1 MEIRYTDEQLEAIT
15 TPVYNTMISA
25 GAGSGKTK
33 VLTQRVF
40 NHLANNIDVD
50 RLLVLT
56 FTNAAAAEMKQRV
69 IKLLVEDN
77 SLDPN
82 LKKAQLNKI
91 DSAYIMTFDA
101 YSLFL
106 VKKYHQLLNVDKDI
120 DIADSNIING
130 ITDKFL
136 DEIFEQQYVSNDIFK
151 DIISKYCVK
160 DDDVVKGFVKSLN
173 KKLDLI
179 YDRDNFIKTF
189 NDLFFSTSHLN
200 DELDS
205 YTSLLLQKLKQVD
218 ELLNKISELDDLNR
232 FFNNWQGINNLSS
245 YEEVRS
251 YVANIA
257 PVRKK
262 NKEEYDDDALAL
274 KDKIKDIIKEINEL
288 TKYDKSTLFNDVLI
302 NKDYVNCLLDL
313 AEELNRKINIYKKEN
328 NFYDFIDI
336 AKLAIE
342 VVDKNDEIRE
352 SIKNNFYEILIDE
365 YQDTSDIQEL
375 LISKISNNNVYVVGD
390 IKQSIYRFRYA
401 NPDIFKKKYEDYSN
415 NVGGKKIDLTNNFRS
430 RFEVLRDI
438 NLFFNRTMSA
448 SVGGADYTRGHQL
461 IAGNLS
467 YIKDDKYT
475 CEILSY
481 EKQKGIDSAYIEAQ
495 LIADDIKSMVNTFK
509 LKDHLCD
516 YRDITILM
524 DRSSKFDVFKE
535 VLTANNIPT
544 FIETEER
551 MSESDLLT
559 VIRSIFK
566 LLVNYDKHAYISLER
581 SFLCETSDEDI
592 FNNITNN
599 QIFSSPTYIKINDIK
614 SNIETKTISNILDEI
629 MESFDVYS
637 KLVKIKD
644 VHASNVKID
653 YLYQLAN
660 NLNNLGYTYKD
671 FNDYLVDVFDREDD
685 IKFRIGSEVENAVRI
700 TNYHKSKGLEY
711 NVVYYPCLSYS
722 FNQQDKKG
730 DFLFDKN
737 HGIIMPAFINNRGL
751 RDTFIKE
758 LYKYNYDLEDIGEK
772 IRLFYVALTR
782 AKEKMIIVN
791 SFDEKIEPIDDPLDD
806 VTKASIK
813 NYSSMLTYIM
823 NDLSDFIINKDIPEI
838 KENIIKKDL
847 FTTLT
852 KSKKLVLKP
861 NIEVIPQEVATSH
874 FSKSAGLITKDILD
888 KMELG
893 TKIHYYLEMLD
904 FKNPDYTNV
913 NNKYINKIKAFI
925 DSPLLENIKEAKIFK
940 EYEFMD
946 DGKHG
951 FIDLLLEY
959 EDKIL
964 IIDYKTK
971 TIDDVHYDEQLN
983 GYRTYIES
991 LSSKPVYCFLYSII
1005 DETYREVKKGD
1016 KHESN

>member
-69 IKLLVEDN
+69 VKLLVEDN
-77 SLDPN
+77 SLDQSIKN
-82 LKKAQLNKI
+82 NQLNKI

-130 ITDKFL
+130 ITDKYL
-136 DEIFEQQYVSNDIFK
+136 DEIFEEQYLSNDVFK

-160 DDDVVKGFVKSLN
+160 DDDVVKGFVKDLN

-179 YDRDNFIKTF
+179 YDRDSFITKYNNT
-189 NDLFFSTSHLN
+189 FFSDNHLN
-200 DELDS
+200 NELDS

-218 ELLNKISELDDLNR
+218 VLLNEISELDDINR
-232 FFNNWQGINNLSS
+232 YFTCWEGINNLNS
-245 YEEVRS
+245 YEEIRS
-251 YVANIA
+251 YVANINA
-257 PVRKK
+257 VRKK
-262 NKEEYDDDALAL
+262 NKEEYDENALIL

-313 AEELNRKINIYKKEN
+313 AEELNRRINIYKKEN
-328 NFYDFIDI
+328 NLYDFIDI

-342 VVDKNDEIRE
+342 VVDKNDDIRE
-352 SIKNNFYEILIDE
+352 SIKDNFYEILIDE

-415 NVGGKKIDLTNNFRS
+415 NIGGKKIDLTNNFRS

-438 NLFFNRTMSA
+438 NLFFNKTMSS
-448 SVGGADYTRGHQL
+448 SVGGADYTNGHQL
-461 IAGNLS
+461 VAGNLS
-467 YIKDDKYT
+467 YLKDDKYA

-495 LIADDIKSMVNTFK
+495 LIADDIKQKVHTFQ

-516 YRDITILM
+516 YRDITILV

-544 FIETEER
+544 FIETEEK

-592 FNNITNN
+592 FNNIKNN
-599 QIFSSPTYIKINDIK
+599 IVFDSPTYIKINNIK
-614 SNIETKTISNILDEI
+614 SNIDTKTISNILDEI
-629 MESFDVYS
+629 VDSFDVYG

-791 SFDEKIEPIDDPLDD
+791 CFDEKINPIDYPLDD
-806 VTKASIK
+806 MTKSTIK
-813 NYSSMLTYIM
+813 NYSTMLTYIK
-823 NDLSDFIINKDIPEI
+823 NDLNHFIINKDIPEI
-838 KENIIKKDL
+838 LENTTTKDI
-847 FTTLT
+847 FTSLT
-852 KSKKLVLKP
+852 KSNKLVLKP
-861 NIEVIPQEVATSH
+861 NIEVIPQEVTTSH
-874 FSKSAGLITKDILD
+874 FSKSAGLIDQTTLD

-904 FKNPDYTNV
+904 FKNPDYSYV
-913 NNKYINKIKAFI
+913 DNKYINKIKQFMN
-925 DSPLLENIKEAKIFK
+925 SPLLENIKEAKIFK

-946 DGKHG
+946 NGKHG

-959 EDKIL
+959 KDKIV

-1005 DETYREVKKGD
+1005 DETYRKVEK
-1016 KHESN
+1016 

>member
-1 MEIRYTDEQLEAIT
+1 MEIKYTDEQLEAIT

-77 SLDPN
+77 SLDPD

-136 DEIFEQQYVSNDIFK
+136 DEIFEEQYVSNDVFK

-160 DDDVVKGFVKSLN
+160 DDDVVKGFVKDLN

-179 YDRDNFIKTF
+179 YDRDSFITKYNNT
-189 NDLFFSTSHLN
+189 FFSDTHLN
-200 DELDS
+200 NELDS
-205 YTSLLLQKLKQVD
+205 YTLLLLQKLKRVD
-218 ELLNKISELDDLNR
+218 VLLNEINELDDINR
-232 FFNNWQGINNLSS
+232 YFTCWEGINNLNS

-251 YVANIA
+251 YVANISA
-257 PVRKK
+257 VRKK
-262 NKEEYDDDALAL
+262 NKEEYDEDALIL
-274 KDKIKDIIKEINEL
+274 KDKIKDIIKDINEL

-302 NKDYVNCLLDL
+302 NKDYVNCLLES
-313 AEELNRKINIYKKEN
+313 AEELNRRINIYKKEN
-328 NFYDFIDI
+328 NLYDFIDI

-342 VVDKNDEIRE
+342 VVDKNDDIRE

-401 NPDIFKKKYEDYSN
+401 NPDIFKKKYEDYSKGI
-415 NVGGKKIDLTNNFRS
+415 GGKKIDLTNNYRS

-438 NLFFNRTMSA
+438 NLFFNKTMSS
-448 SVGGADYTRGHQL
+448 SVGGADYTNGHQL
-461 IAGNLS
+461 VAGNLS
-467 YIKDDKYT
+467 YLKDEKYK

-495 LIADDIKSMVNTFK
+495 LIADDIKQKVHTFQ

-516 YRDITILM
+516 YRDITILV

-544 FIETEER
+544 FIETEEK

-592 FNNITNN
+592 FNNIKNN
-599 QIFSSPTYIKINDIK
+599 EVFDSPTYIKINNIK
-614 SNIETKTISNILDEI
+614 TNIDTKTISNILDEI
-629 MESFDVYS
+629 MDSFDVYG

-653 YLYQLAN
+653 YLYKLAN

-737 HGIIMPAFINNRGL
+737 HGIIMPAFVNNRGL

-772 IRLFYVALTR
+772 IRLFYVAITR

-791 SFDEKIEPIDDPLDD
+791 CFDEKIDPVDYPLDD
-806 VTKASIK
+806 MMKASIK
-813 NYSSMLTYIM
+813 NYSSMLTYIK
-823 NDLSDFIINKDIPEI
+823 NDLSHFIINKDIPEI
-838 KENIIKKDL
+838 LENTSTKDI
-847 FTTLT
+847 FTSLT
-852 KSKKLVLKP
+852 KSNKLVLKP
-861 NIEVIPQEVATSH
+861 NIEVIPQEVTTSH
-874 FSKSAGLITKDILD
+874 FSKSAGLIDQTTLD

-904 FKNPDYTNV
+904 FKNPDYSYV
-913 NNKYINKIKAFI
+913 DNKYINKIKQFMN
-925 DSPLLENIKEAKIFK
+925 SPLLENIQQAKIFK

-959 EDKIL
+959 EDKIV

-1005 DETYREVKKGD
+1005 DETYREVEK
-1016 KHESN
+1016 

>member
-77 SLDPN
+77 SLEPD

-130 ITDKFL
+130 ITDKYL
-136 DEIFEQQYVSNDIFK
+136 DEIFEEQYVSNDVFK

-179 YDRDNFIKTF
+179 YDRDNFIKTY

-200 DELDS
+200 NELDS

-218 ELLNKISELDDLNR
+218 VLLNEISELDDINR
-232 FFNNWQGINNLSS
+232 YFTCWEGINNLSS
-245 YEEVRS
+245 YEEIRS
-251 YVANIA
+251 YVANISA
-257 PVRKK
+257 VRKK
-262 NKEEYDDDALAL
+262 NKEEYDEDALML

-288 TKYDKSTLFNDVLI
+288 TKYDKTTLFNDVLI

-313 AEELNRKINIYKKEN
+313 AEELNRRINIYKKEN
-328 NFYDFIDI
+328 NLYDFIDI
-336 AKLAIE
+336 AKFAIE
-342 VVDKNDEIRE
+342 IVDKNEEIRE

-401 NPDIFKKKYEDYSN
+401 NPDIFKKKYEDYSKGI
-415 NVGGKKIDLTNNFRS
+415 GGKKIDLTNNFRS

-438 NLFFNRTMSA
+438 NLFFNKTMSS
-448 SVGGADYTRGHQL
+448 SVGGADYKNGHQL
-461 IAGNLS
+461 VAGNLS
-467 YIKDDKYT
+467 YLKDDKYK

-495 LIADDIKSMVNTFK
+495 LIADDIKERVKHFE

-516 YRDITILM
+516 YRDITSLV

-544 FIETEER
+544 FIETEEK

-592 FNNITNN
+592 FNNIKNN
-599 QIFSSPTYIKINDIK
+599 IVFNSPTYIKINNIK
-614 SNIETKTISNILDEI
+614 TNIDTKTISNILDEI
-629 MESFDVYS
+629 MVSFDVYS

-782 AKEKMIIVN
+782 AKEKMIIIN
-791 SFDEKIEPIDDPLDD
+791 SFDEKIDPVDYPLDD
-806 VTKASIK
+806 MTKSTIK
-813 NYSSMLTYIM
+813 NYSTMLTYIK
-823 NDLSDFIINKDIPEI
+823 NDLSNFIINKDIPEI
-838 KENIIKKDL
+838 LENTVQRDL
-847 FTTLT
+847 FTTMK
-852 KSKKLVLKP
+852 KSNPLVLKP
-861 NIEVIPQEVATSH
+861 NIEVLPTEVTTSH
-874 FSKSAGLITKDILD
+874 FSKQAGLIDQATLD

-904 FKNPDYTNV
+904 LKNPDYENV
-913 NNKYINKIKAFI
+913 DNKYIHKIKQFMN
-925 DSPLLENIKEAKIFK
+925 SPLLENIKEAKIFK

-946 DGKHG
+946 NGKHG

-959 EDKIL
+959 EDKIV
-964 IIDYKTK
+964 IVDYKTK
-971 TIDDVHYDEQLN
+971 NIDDVHYDEQLN

-1005 DETYREVKKGD
+1005 DETYREVIK
-1016 KHESN
+1016 

>member
-77 SLDPN
+77 SLDQSVKN
-82 LKKAQLNKI
+82 HQLNKI

-130 ITDKFL
+130 ITDKYL
-136 DEIFEQQYVSNDIFK
+136 DEIFEEQYLSNDVFK

-160 DDDVVKGFVKSLN
+160 DDDAVKEFVKDLN

-179 YDRDNFIKTF
+179 YDRDSFITQY
-189 NDLFFSTSHLN
+189 NNTFFSNTHLN
-200 DELDS
+200 NELDS
-205 YTSLLLQKLKQVD
+205 YTSILLQKLKRVD
-218 ELLNKISELDDLNR
+218 VLLNEISELDDINR
-232 FFNNWQGINNLSS
+232 YFTCWEGINNLSS
-245 YEEVRS
+245 YEEIRS
-251 YVANIA
+251 YVANISA
-257 PVRKK
+257 VRKK
-262 NKEEYDDDALAL
+262 NKEEYDDDALIL
-274 KDKIKDIIKEINEL
+274 KDKIKDIIKDINEL
-288 TKYDKSTLFNDVLI
+288 TKYDKTTLFNDVLI
-302 NKDYVNCLLDL
+302 NKDYVNCLLEL
-313 AEELNRKINIYKKEN
+313 AEELNRRINVYKKEN
-328 NFYDFIDI
+328 NLYDFIDI

-342 VVDKNDEIRE
+342 VVDKNDDIRE

-401 NPDIFKKKYEDYSN
+401 NPDIFKKKYEDYSKGI
-415 NVGGKKIDLTNNFRS
+415 GGKKIDLTNNFRS

-438 NLFFNRTMSA
+438 NLFFNKTMSS
-448 SVGGADYTRGHQL
+448 SVGGADYTNGHQL
-461 IAGNLS
+461 VAGNLS
-467 YIKDDKYT
+467 YLKDEKYK

-481 EKQKGIDSAYIEAQ
+481 EKQKGLDSAYIEAQ
-495 LIADDIKSMVNTFK
+495 LIADDIKQKVHTFQ

-516 YRDITILM
+516 YRDITILV

-544 FIETEER
+544 FIETEEK

-592 FNNITNN
+592 FNNIKNN
-599 QIFSSPTYIKINDIK
+599 IVFDSPTYIKINNIK
-614 SNIETKTISNILDEI
+614 TNIDTKTISNILDEI
-629 MESFDVYS
+629 MDSFDVYG

-782 AKEKMIIVN
+782 AKEKMIIIN
-791 SFDEKIEPIDDPLDD
+791 SFDEKIDPVDYPLDD
-806 VTKASIK
+806 MMKASIK
-813 NYSSMLTYIM
+813 NYSSMLTYIK
-823 NDLSDFIINKDIPEI
+823 NDLTNFIINKDIPEI
-838 KENIIKKDL
+838 LENTSSKDI
-847 FTTLT
+847 FTSLT
-852 KSKKLVLKP
+852 KSNKLVLKP
-861 NIEVIPQEVATSH
+861 NIEVIPQEVTTSH
-874 FSKSAGLITKDILD
+874 FSKSAGLITKDVLD

-904 FKNPDYTNV
+904 FKNPDYSYV
-913 NNKYINKIKAFI
+913 DNKYINKIQAFI
-925 DSPLLENIKEAKIFK
+925 NSPLLENIKEAKIFK

-946 DGKHG
+946 NGKHG

-959 EDKIL
+959 EDKIV
-964 IIDYKTK
+964 IVDYKTK

-991 LSSKPVYCFLYSII
+991 LSSKPVYCYLYSII
-1005 DETYREVKKGD
+1005 DETYREVEK
-1016 KHESN
+1016 

>member
-69 IKLLVEDN
+69 IKLLVEDDT
-77 SLDPN
+77 LDPD

-106 VKKYHQLLNVDKDI
+106 VKKYHQLLNVDKNI

-179 YDRDNFIKTF
+179 YDRDNFIKTY

-245 YEEVRS
+245 YEEIRS

-262 NKEEYDDDALAL
+262 NKEEYDEDALAL
-274 KDKIKDIIKEINEL
+274 KEKIKDIIKEINEL

-302 NKDYVNCLLDL
+302 NKDYVNCLLEL
-313 AEELNRKINIYKKEN
+313 AEELNRRINIYKKEN

-342 VVDKNDEIRE
+342 VVDKNDDIRE
-352 SIKNNFYEILIDE
+352 SIRNNFYEILIDE

-401 NPDIFKKKYEDYSN
+401 NPDIFKKKYEDYSKG
-415 NVGGKKIDLTNNFRS
+415 VGGKKIDLTNNFRS

-438 NLFFNRTMSA
+438 NLFFNKTMSS
-448 SVGGADYTRGHQL
+448 SVGGVDYTRGHQL

-467 YIKDDKYT
+467 YLKDDRYT

-495 LIADDIKSMVNTFK
+495 LIADDIKSRVNTFK

-544 FIETEER
+544 FIETEEK

-592 FNNITNN
+592 FNNIINN
-599 QIFSSPTYIKINDIK
+599 QIFTSPTYIKINDIK
-614 SNIETKTISNILDEI
+614 TNIDTKTISNILDEI

-660 NLNNLGYTYKD
+660 NLNNLGYTYRD

-711 NVVYYPCLSYS
+711 NVVYYPCLSYK
-722 FNQQDKKG
+722 FNEQDKKG

-782 AKEKMIIVN
+782 AKEKMIIIN
-791 SFDEKIEPIDDPLDD
+791 SFDEKIDPVDYPLDD
-806 VTKASIK
+806 MTKASIK
-813 NYSSMLTYIM
+813 NYSSMLTYIK
-823 NDLSDFIINKDIPEI
+823 NDLTNFIINKDIPEI
-838 KENIIKKDL
+838 LENTSTKDI
-847 FTTLT
+847 FTSLT
-852 KSKKLVLKP
+852 KSNKLVLKP
-861 NIEVIPQEVATSH
+861 NIEVIPTEVTTSH
-874 FSKSAGLITKDILD
+874 FSKQAGLITKDILD

-904 FKNPDYTNV
+904 FKNPDYSYV
-913 NNKYINKIKAFI
+913 DNKYINKIQAFI
-925 DSPLLENIKEAKIFK
+925 DSPLLKNIKEAKIFK

-959 EDKIL
+959 EDKIV
-964 IIDYKTK
+964 IVDYKTK
-971 TIDDVHYDEQLN
+971 NIDDVHYDEQLN
-983 GYRTYIES
+983 GYRTYVES
-991 LSSKPVYCFLYSII
+991 LSSKPVYCYLYSII
-1005 DETYREVKKGD
+1005 DETYREVKK
-1016 KHESN
+1016 

>member
-1 MEIRYTDEQLEAIT
+1 MEIRYTNEQLEAIT

-40 NHLANNIDVD
+40 NHLCEGVDVD

-77 SLDPN
+77 SLDQSIKN
-82 LKKAQLNKI
+82 NQLNKI

-179 YDRDNFIKTF
+179 YDRDNFIKTY

-218 ELLNKISELDDLNR
+218 QMFNEISELDDLNR

-262 NKEEYDDDALAL
+262 NKEEYDEDALAL
-274 KDKIKDIIKEINEL
+274 KEKIKDIIKEINEL

-313 AEELNRKINIYKKEN
+313 AEELNRRINIYKKEN

-401 NPDIFKKKYEDYSN
+401 NPDIFRTKYENYSKGIN
-415 NVGGKKIDLTNNFRS
+415 GKKIDLTNNFRS

-438 NLFFNRTMSA
+438 NLFFNRTMSS

-495 LIADDIKSMVNTFK
+495 LIADDIKSRVNTFK

-544 FIETEER
+544 FIETEEK

-566 LLVNYDKHAYISLER
+566 LLVNYDKHAYVSLER

-599 QIFSSPTYIKINDIK
+599 QIFTSPTYIKINDIK
-614 SNIETKTISNILDEI
+614 TNIDTKTISNILDEI

-660 NLNNLGYTYKD
+660 NLNNLGYTYRD
-671 FNDYLVDVFDREDD
+671 FNDYLVDVFDRDDD

-711 NVVYYPCLSYS
+711 NVVYYPCLSYK
-722 FNQQDKKG
+722 FNEQDKKG

-782 AKEKMIIVN
+782 AKEKMIIIN
-791 SFDEKIEPIDDPLDD
+791 SFDEKIDPVDYPLDD
-806 VTKASIK
+806 MTKASIK
-813 NYSSMLTYIM
+813 NYSSMLSYIK
-823 NDLSDFIINKDIPEI
+823 NDLTNFIINKDIPEI
-838 KENIIKKDL
+838 KENIIQKDL

-852 KSKKLVLKP
+852 KSNKLVLKP
-861 NIEVIPQEVATSH
+861 NIEVIPQELTTSH
-874 FSKSAGLITKDILD
+874 FSKSAGLITKDVLD

-904 FKNPDYTNV
+904 FKNPDYSYV
-913 NNKYINKIKAFI
+913 DNKYINKIQAFMN
-925 DSPLLENIKEAKIFK
+925 SPLLENIQQAKIFK

-946 DGKHG
+946 NGKHG

-959 EDKIL
+959 KDKIV

-991 LSSKPVYCFLYSII
+991 LTSKPVYCYLYSII
-1005 DETYREVKKGD
+1005 DETYREVKK
-1016 KHESN
+1016 

>member
-15 TPVYNTMISA
+15 IPVYNTMISA

-33 VLTQRVF
+33 VLTQRLF

-77 SLDPN
+77 SLDPD

-136 DEIFEQQYVSNDIFK
+136 DEIFEEQYVSNDIFK

-179 YDRDNFIKTF
+179 YDRDNFIKTY

-200 DELDS
+200 NELDS

-251 YVANIA
+251 YVANISA
-257 PVRKK
+257 VRKK
-262 NKEEYDDDALAL
+262 NKEEYDEDALIL
-274 KDKIKDIIKEINEL
+274 KDKIKDIIKDINEL

-302 NKDYVNCLLDL
+302 NKDYVNCLLEL
-313 AEELNRKINIYKKEN
+313 AEELNRRINVYKKEN
-328 NFYDFIDI
+328 NLYDFIDI

-342 VVDKNDEIRE
+342 VVDKNEEIRE

-375 LISKISNNNVYVVGD
+375 LINKISNNNVYVVGD

-438 NLFFNRTMSA
+438 NLFFNKTMS
-448 SVGGADYTRGHQL
+448 SRVGGADYTRGHQL

-481 EKQKGIDSAYIEAQ
+481 GKQKGIDSAYIEAQ
-495 LIADDIKSMVNTFK
+495 LIADDIKSRVNTFK

-544 FIETEER
+544 FIETEEK

-599 QIFSSPTYIKINDIK
+599 QIFTSPTYIKINDIK
-614 SNIETKTISNILDEI
+614 TNIDTKTISNILDEI

-660 NLNNLGYTYKD
+660 NLNNLGYTYRD

-782 AKEKMIIVN
+782 AKEKMIIIN
-791 SFDEKIEPIDDPLDD
+791 SFDEKIDTVDYPLDD
-806 VTKASIK
+806 MMKASIK
-813 NYSSMLTYIM
+813 NYSTMLTYIK
-823 NDLSDFIINKDIPEI
+823 NDLNHFIVNIDIPEI
-838 KENIIKKDL
+838 LENTSNKDI

-852 KSKKLVLKP
+852 KSNKLVLKP
-861 NIEVIPQEVATSH
+861 NIEVIPQEVTTSH
-874 FSKSAGLITKDILD
+874 FSKSAGLIDQTTLD

-904 FKNPDYTNV
+904 FKNPDYENV
-913 NNKYINKIKAFI
+913 DNKYLNKIQAFI
-925 DSPLLENIKEAKIFK
+925 DSPLLKNIKEAKIFK

-959 EDKIL
+959 EDKIV

-991 LSSKPVYCFLYSII
+991 LSSKPVYCYLYSII
-1005 DETYREVKKGD
+1005 DETYREVKR
-1016 KHESN
+1016 

>member
-1 MEIRYTDEQLEAIT
+1 MEIKYTDEQLEAIT

-77 SLDPN
+77 SLDPD

-179 YDRDNFIKTF
+179 YDRDNFIKTY

-274 KDKIKDIIKEINEL
+274 KEKIKDIIKEINEL
-288 TKYDKSTLFNDVLI
+288 TKYDKSTLINDVLI

-313 AEELNRKINIYKKEN
+313 AEELNRRISIYKKEN

-352 SIKNNFYEILIDE
+352 SIKDNFYEILIDE

-401 NPDIFKKKYEDYSN
+401 NPDIFRTKYESYSN

-438 NLFFNRTMSA
+438 NLFFNRTMSS
-448 SVGGADYTRGHQL
+448 SVGGADYTKGHQL

-467 YIKDDKYT
+467 YLKDDRYA

-495 LIADDIKSMVNTFK
+495 LIADDIKSRVNTFK

-592 FNNITNN
+592 FNNIINN
-599 QIFSSPTYIKINDIK
+599 QIFTSPTYIKINDIK
-614 SNIETKTISNILDEI
+614 TNIDTKTISNILDEI
-629 MESFDVYS
+629 MDSFDVYS

-660 NLNNLGYTYKD
+660 NLNNLGYTYRD

-711 NVVYYPCLSYS
+711 NVVYYPCLSYD

-737 HGIIMPAFINNRGL
+737 HGIIMPTFIDNRGL
-751 RDTFIKE
+751 RDTFVKE

-791 SFDEKIEPIDDPLDD
+791 CFDDKIEPTDTNLDD
-806 VTKASIK
+806 ITKASIK

-838 KENIIKKDL
+838 KENIIQKDL

-852 KSKKLVLKP
+852 KSNKLVLKP
-861 NIEVIPQEVATSH
+861 NIKVIPQEVTTSH
-874 FSKSAGLITKDILD
+874 FSKQAGLIIKDILD

-913 NNKYINKIKAFI
+913 DNKYINKIQAFI
-925 DSPLLENIKEAKIFK
+925 DSPLLKNIKEAKIFK

-959 EDKIL
+959 EDKIV
-964 IIDYKTK
+964 IVDYKTK
-971 TIDDVHYDEQLN
+971 NIDDVHYDEQLN
-983 GYRTYIES
+983 GYRTYVES
-991 LSSKPVYCFLYSII
+991 LTSKPVYCYLYSII
-1005 DETYREVKKGD
+1005 DETYREVKK
-1016 KHESN
+1016 

>member
-1 MEIRYTDEQLEAIT
+1 MEIKYTDEQLEAIT

-77 SLDPN
+77 SLDPD

-179 YDRDNFIKTF
+179 YDRDNFIKTY

-205 YTSLLLQKLKQVD
+205 YTSLLFQKLKQVD

-245 YEEVRS
+245 YEEIRS
-251 YVANIA
+251 YVANIS

-262 NKEEYDDDALAL
+262 PKEEYDEDALAL

-313 AEELNRKINIYKKEN
+313 AEELNRRINIYKKEN

-438 NLFFNRTMSA
+438 NLFFNKTMSS

-467 YIKDDKYT
+467 YIKDDRYA

-481 EKQKGIDSAYIEAQ
+481 DKQKGIDSAYIEAQ
-495 LIADDIKSMVNTFK
+495 LIADDIKSRVNTFK

-544 FIETEER
+544 FIETEEK

-599 QIFSSPTYIKINDIK
+599 QIFTSPTYIKINDIK
-614 SNIETKTISNILDEI
+614 TNIDTKTISNILDEI

-660 NLNNLGYTYKD
+660 NLNNLGYTYRD

-711 NVVYYPCLSYS
+711 NVVYYPCLSYK
-722 FNQQDKKG
+722 FNEQDKKG

-758 LYKYNYDLEDIGEK
+758 LYKYNYDLEEIGEK

-791 SFDEKIEPIDDPLDD
+791 SFDEKIEPTDTNLDD
-806 VTKASIK
+806 ITKASIK
-813 NYSSMLTYIM
+813 NYSSMLTYIV
-823 NDLSDFIINKDIPEI
+823 NDLSDFIINKNIPEI
-838 KENIIKKDL
+838 KENTIQKDL

-852 KSKKLVLKP
+852 KSNKLVLKP
-861 NIEVIPQEVATSH
+861 NIEVIPTEVTTSH
-874 FSKSAGLITKDILD
+874 FSKSAGLITKDTLE

-913 NNKYINKIKAFI
+913 DNKYINKIQAFI
-925 DSPLLENIKEAKIFK
+925 DSSLLENIKEAKIFK

-959 EDKIL
+959 EDKIV

-971 TIDDVHYDEQLN
+971 TIDDAHYDEQLN
-983 GYRTYIES
+983 GYRTYVES
-991 LSSKPVYCFLYSII
+991 LTSKPVYCYLYSII
-1005 DETYREVKKGD
+1005 DETYREVVK
-1016 KHESN
+1016 

>member
-1 MEIRYTDEQLEAIT
+1 MEIKYTDEQLEAIT

-77 SLDPN
+77 SLDPD

-179 YDRDNFIKTF
+179 YDRDNFIKTY

-205 YTSLLLQKLKQVD
+205 YTSLLFQKLKQVD

-245 YEEVRS
+245 YEEIRS
-251 YVANIA
+251 YVANIS

-262 NKEEYDDDALAL
+262 PKEEYDEDALVL
-274 KDKIKDIIKEINEL
+274 KDKIKDIIKDINEL

-302 NKDYVNCLLDL
+302 NKDYVNCLLEL
-313 AEELNRKINIYKKEN
+313 AEELNRRINIYKKEN

-352 SIKNNFYEILIDE
+352 SIKDNFYEILIDE

-438 NLFFNRTMSA
+438 NLFFNRTMSS

-467 YIKDDKYT
+467 YLKDEKYK

-481 EKQKGIDSAYIEAQ
+481 EKDKTIDSAYIEAQ
-495 LIADDIKSMVNTFK
+495 LIADDIKSRVNTFK

-544 FIETEER
+544 FIETEEK

-599 QIFSSPTYIKINDIK
+599 QIFTSPTYIKINDIK
-614 SNIETKTISNILDEI
+614 TNIDTKTISNILDEI

-660 NLNNLGYTYKD
+660 NLNNLGYTYRD

-711 NVVYYPCLSYS
+711 NVVYYPCLSYK
-722 FNQQDKKG
+722 FNEQDKKG

-791 SFDEKIEPIDDPLDD
+791 SFDEKIDPIDDPLDD

-838 KENIIKKDL
+838 KENIIQKDL
-847 FTTLT
+847 FTTLA
-852 KSKKLVLKP
+852 KSNKLVLKS
-861 NIEVIPQEVATSH
+861 NIEVIPTEVTTSH
-874 FSKSAGLITKDILD
+874 FSKQAGLITKDILD

-904 FKNPDYTNV
+904 FKNPDYTSV
-913 NNKYINKIKAFI
+913 DSKYINKIQAFI

-959 EDKIL
+959 EDKIV

-983 GYRTYIES
+983 GYRTYVES
-991 LSSKPVYCFLYSII
+991 LTSKPVYCYLYSII
-1005 DETYREVKKGD
+1005 DETYREVKR
-1016 KHESN
+1016 

>member
-69 IKLLVEDN
+69 IKLLVDDN
-77 SLDPN
+77 SLDQSV
-82 LKKAQLNKI
+82 KKNQLNKI

-130 ITDKFL
+130 ITDKYL
-136 DEIFEQQYVSNDIFK
+136 DEIFEEQYVSNDVFK

-179 YDRDNFIKTF
+179 YDRDNFIKTY

-200 DELDS
+200 NELDS

-251 YVANIA
+251 YVANISA
-257 PVRKK
+257 VRKK
-262 NKEEYDDDALAL
+262 NKEEYDEDALIL
-274 KDKIKDIIKEINEL
+274 KDKIKDIIKDINEL

-313 AEELNRKINIYKKEN
+313 AEELNRRINIYKKEN
-328 NFYDFIDI
+328 NLYDFIDI

-342 VVDKNDEIRE
+342 VVDKNDDIRE

-375 LISKISNNNVYVVGD
+375 LINKISNNNVYVVGD

-401 NPDIFKKKYEDYSN
+401 NPDIFKKKYEDYSKGI
-415 NVGGKKIDLTNNFRS
+415 GGKKIDLTNNFRS

-438 NLFFNRTMSA
+438 NLFFNKTMSS
-448 SVGGADYTRGHQL
+448 SVGGADYKNGHQL
-461 IAGNLS
+461 VAGNLS
-467 YIKDDKYT
+467 YLKDDKYK

-495 LIADDIKSMVNTFK
+495 LIADDIKERVKHFE

-516 YRDITILM
+516 YRDITILV

-544 FIETEER
+544 FIETEEK

-592 FNNITNN
+592 FNNIKNN
-599 QIFSSPTYIKINDIK
+599 IVFNSPTYIKINNIK
-614 SNIETKTISNILDEI
+614 TNIDTKTISNILDEI
-629 MESFDVYS
+629 MVSFDVYS

-782 AKEKMIIVN
+782 AKEKMIIIN
-791 SFDEKIEPIDDPLDD
+791 SFDEKIDTVDYPLDD
-806 VTKASIK
+806 MMKASIK
-813 NYSSMLTYIM
+813 NYSTMLTYIK
-823 NDLSDFIINKDIPEI
+823 NDLNHFIVNIDIPEI
-838 KENIIKKDL
+838 LENTSNKDI

-852 KSKKLVLKP
+852 KSNKLVLKP
-861 NIEVIPQEVATSH
+861 NIEVIPQEVTTSH
-874 FSKSAGLITKDILD
+874 FSKSAGLIDQTTLD

-904 FKNPDYTNV
+904 FKNPDYSYV
-913 NNKYINKIKAFI
+913 DNKYINKIKQFMN
-925 DSPLLENIKEAKIFK
+925 SPLLENIKEAKIFK

-946 DGKHG
+946 NGKHG

-959 EDKIL
+959 EDKIV
-964 IIDYKTK
+964 IVDYKTK
-971 TIDDVHYDEQLN
+971 NIDDVHYDEQLN

-1005 DETYREVKKGD
+1005 DETYREVIK
-1016 KHESN
+1016 

>member
-77 SLDPN
+77 SLDPD

-179 YDRDNFIKTF
+179 YDRDNFIKTY

-200 DELDS
+200 NELDS

-251 YVANIA
+251 YVANISA
-257 PVRKK
+257 VRKK
-262 NKEEYDDDALAL
+262 NKEEYDEDALIL
-274 KDKIKDIIKEINEL
+274 KDKIKDIIKDINEL

-302 NKDYVNCLLDL
+302 NKDYVNCLLEL
-313 AEELNRKINIYKKEN
+313 AEELNRRINVYKKEN
-328 NFYDFIDI
+328 NLYDFIDI

-342 VVDKNDEIRE
+342 VVDKNEEIRE

-401 NPDIFKKKYEDYSN
+401 NPDIFKKKYEDYSKGI
-415 NVGGKKIDLTNNFRS
+415 GGKKIDLTNNFRS

-438 NLFFNRTMSA
+438 NLFFNKTMSS
-448 SVGGADYTRGHQL
+448 SVGGADYTNGHQL
-461 IAGNLS
+461 VAGNLS
-467 YIKDDKYT
+467 YLKDEKYK

-481 EKQKGIDSAYIEAQ
+481 EKQKGVDSAYIEAQ
-495 LIADDIKSMVNTFK
+495 LIADDIKQKVHSFQ

-516 YRDITILM
+516 YRDITILV

-544 FIETEER
+544 FIETEEK

-592 FNNITNN
+592 FNNIKNN
-599 QIFSSPTYIKINDIK
+599 IVFDSPTYIKINNIK
-614 SNIETKTISNILDEI
+614 SNIDTKTISNILDEI
-629 MESFDVYS
+629 MDSFDVYS

-782 AKEKMIIVN
+782 AKEKMIIIN
-791 SFDEKIEPIDDPLDD
+791 SFDEKIDTVDYPLDD
-806 VTKASIK
+806 MMKASIK
-813 NYSSMLTYIM
+813 NYSTMLTYIK
-823 NDLSDFIINKDIPEI
+823 NDLNHFIVNIDIPEI
-838 KENIIKKDL
+838 LENTSNKDI

-852 KSKKLVLKP
+852 KSNKLVLKP
-861 NIEVIPQEVATSH
+861 NIEVIPQEVTTSH
-874 FSKSAGLITKDILD
+874 FSKSAGLIDQTTLD

-904 FKNPDYTNV
+904 FKNPDYSYV
-913 NNKYINKIKAFI
+913 DNKYINKIKQFMN
-925 DSPLLENIKEAKIFK
+925 SPLLENIKEAKIFK

-946 DGKHG
+946 NGKHG

-959 EDKIL
+959 KDKIV

-971 TIDDVHYDEQLN
+971 NIDDVHYDEQLN

-991 LSSKPVYCFLYSII
+991 LTSKPVYCYLYSII
-1005 DETYREVKKGD
+1005 DETYREVVK
-1016 KHESN
+1016 

>member
-77 SLDPN
+77 FLDQSIKN
-82 LKKAQLNKI
+82 NQLNKI

-130 ITDKFL
+130 ITDKYL
-136 DEIFEQQYVSNDIFK
+136 DEIFEEQYVSNDVFK
-151 DIISKYCVK
+151 NIISKYCVK
-160 DDDVVKGFVKSLN
+160 DDDAVKEFVKDLN

-179 YDRDNFIKTF
+179 YDRDSFITKYNNT
-189 NDLFFSTSHLN
+189 FFSNTHLN
-200 DELDS
+200 NELDS
-205 YTSLLLQKLKQVD
+205 YTSILLQKLKQVD
-218 ELLNKISELDDLNR
+218 VLLNEISELDDINR
-232 FFNNWQGINNLSS
+232 YFTCWEGINNLNS

-251 YVANIA
+251 YVANIS

-262 NKEEYDDDALAL
+262 NKEEYDEDALIL

-302 NKDYVNCLLDL
+302 NKDYVNCLLEL
-313 AEELNRKINIYKKEN
+313 AEELNRRINIYKKEN
-328 NFYDFIDI
+328 NLYDFIDI

-342 VVDKNDEIRE
+342 VVDKNNEIRE

-401 NPDIFKKKYEDYSN
+401 NPDIFKKKYEDYSKGI
-415 NVGGKKIDLTNNFRS
+415 GGKKIDLTNNFRS

-438 NLFFNRTMSA
+438 NLFFNRTMSS
-448 SVGGADYTRGHQL
+448 SVGGADYTNGHQL
-461 IAGNLS
+461 VAGNLS
-467 YIKDDKYT
+467 YLKDEKYK

-495 LIADDIKSMVNTFK
+495 LIADDIKQKVHTFQ

-516 YRDITILM
+516 YRDITILV

-544 FIETEER
+544 FIETEEK

-592 FNNITNN
+592 FNNIKNN
-599 QIFSSPTYIKINDIK
+599 IVFDSPTYIKINNIK
-614 SNIETKTISNILDEI
+614 SNIDTKTISNILDEI
-629 MESFDVYS
+629 MDSFDVYG

-782 AKEKMIIVN
+782 AKEKMIIIN
-791 SFDEKIEPIDDPLDD
+791 SFDEKIDPVDYPLDD
-806 VTKASIK
+806 MTKSTIK
-813 NYSSMLTYIM
+813 NYSTMLTYIK
-823 NDLSDFIINKDIPEI
+823 NDLTNFIINKDIPEI
-838 KENIIKKDL
+838 LENTSSKDI
-847 FTTLT
+847 FTSLT
-852 KSKKLVLKP
+852 KSNKLVLKP
-861 NIEVIPQEVATSH
+861 NIEVIPQEVTTSH
-874 FSKSAGLITKDILD
+874 FSKSAGLITKDVLD

-893 TKIHYYLEMLD
+893 TKIHYYLEMLV
-904 FKNPDYTNV
+904 FKNPDYSYV
-913 NNKYINKIKAFI
+913 DNKYLNKIQAFI
-925 DSPLLENIKEAKIFK
+925 NSPLLENIQQAKIFK

-946 DGKHG
+946 NGKHG

-959 EDKIL
+959 KDKIV

-991 LSSKPVYCFLYSII
+991 LSSKPVYCYLYSII
-1005 DETYREVKKGD
+1005 DETYREVVK
-1016 KHESN
+1016 

>member
-77 SLDPN
+77 SLEPD

-136 DEIFEQQYVSNDIFK
+136 DEIFEEQYVSNDIFK

-179 YDRDNFIKTF
+179 YDRDNFIKTY

-200 DELDS
+200 NELDS

-251 YVANIA
+251 YVANISA
-257 PVRKK
+257 VRKK
-262 NKEEYDDDALAL
+262 NKEEYDEDALIL
-274 KDKIKDIIKEINEL
+274 KDKIKDIIKDINEL

-302 NKDYVNCLLDL
+302 NKDYVNCLLEL
-313 AEELNRKINIYKKEN
+313 AEELNRRINVYKKEN
-328 NFYDFIDI
+328 NLYDFIDI

-342 VVDKNDEIRE
+342 VVDKNEEIRE

-401 NPDIFKKKYEDYSN
+401 NPDIFKKKYEDYSKGI
-415 NVGGKKIDLTNNFRS
+415 GGKKIDLTNNFRS

-438 NLFFNRTMSA
+438 NLFFNKTMSS
-448 SVGGADYTRGHQL
+448 SVGGADYTNGHQL
-461 IAGNLS
+461 VAGNLS
-467 YIKDDKYT
+467 YLKDEKYK

-481 EKQKGIDSAYIEAQ
+481 EKQKGVDSAYIEAQ
-495 LIADDIKSMVNTFK
+495 LIADDIKQKVHSFQ

-516 YRDITILM
+516 YRDITILV

-544 FIETEER
+544 FIETEEK

-592 FNNITNN
+592 FNNIKNN
-599 QIFSSPTYIKINDIK
+599 IVFDSPTYIKINNIK
-614 SNIETKTISNILDEI
+614 TNIDTKTISNILDEI
-629 MESFDVYS
+629 MDSFDVYS

-782 AKEKMIIVN
+782 AKEKMIIIN
-791 SFDEKIEPIDDPLDD
+791 SFDEKIDTVDYPLDD
-806 VTKASIK
+806 MMKASIK
-813 NYSSMLTYIM
+813 NYSTMLTYIK
-823 NDLSDFIINKDIPEI
+823 NDLNHFIVNIDIPEI
-838 KENIIKKDL
+838 LENTSNKDI

-852 KSKKLVLKP
+852 KSNKLVLKP
-861 NIEVIPQEVATSH
+861 NIEVIPQEVTTSH
-874 FSKSAGLITKDILD
+874 FSKSAGLIDQTTLD

-904 FKNPDYTNV
+904 FKNPDYSYV
-913 NNKYINKIKAFI
+913 DNKYINKIKQFMN
-925 DSPLLENIKEAKIFK
+925 SPLLENIKEAKIFK

-946 DGKHG
+946 NGKHG

-959 EDKIL
+959 KDKIV

-971 TIDDVHYDEQLN
+971 NIDDVHYDEQLN

-991 LSSKPVYCFLYSII
+991 LTSKPVYCYLYSII
-1005 DETYREVKKGD
+1005 DETYREVVK
-1016 KHESN
+1016 

>member
-77 SLDPN
+77 SLDQSIKN
-82 LKKAQLNKI
+82 NQLNKI

-130 ITDKFL
+130 ITDKYL
-136 DEIFEQQYVSNDIFK
+136 DEIFEEQYVSNDVFK

-160 DDDVVKGFVKSLN
+160 DDDVVKGFVKDLN

-179 YDRDNFIKTF
+179 YDRDSFITKYNNT
-189 NDLFFSTSHLN
+189 FFSNTHLN
-200 DELDS
+200 NELDS
-205 YTSLLLQKLKQVD
+205 YTSILLQKLKQVD
-218 ELLNKISELDDLNR
+218 VLLNEISELDDINR
-232 FFNNWQGINNLSS
+232 YFTCWEGINNLSS
-245 YEEVRS
+245 YEEIRS
-251 YVANIA
+251 YVANISV
-257 PVRKK
+257 VRKK
-262 NKEEYDDDALAL
+262 NKEEYDEDALAL

-288 TKYDKSTLFNDVLI
+288 TKYDKTTLFNDALI

-313 AEELNRKINIYKKEN
+313 AEELNRRINVYKKEN
-328 NFYDFIDI
+328 NLYDFIDI

-342 VVDKNDEIRE
+342 VVDKNDDIRE

-415 NVGGKKIDLTNNFRS
+415 NIGGKKIDLTNNFRS

-438 NLFFNRTMSA
+438 NLFFNKTMSS
-448 SVGGADYTRGHQL
+448 SVGGADYTNGHQL
-461 IAGNLS
+461 VAGNLS
-467 YIKDDKYT
+467 YLKDEKYK

-495 LIADDIKSMVNTFK
+495 LIADDIKQKVHTFQ

-516 YRDITILM
+516 YRDITILV

-544 FIETEER
+544 FIETEEK

-592 FNNITNN
+592 FNNIKNN
-599 QIFSSPTYIKINDIK
+599 IVFDSPTYIKINNIK
-614 SNIETKTISNILDEI
+614 TNIDTKTISNILDEI
-629 MESFDVYS
+629 MDSFDVYS

-660 NLNNLGYTYKD
+660 NMNNLGYTYKD

-782 AKEKMIIVN
+782 AKEKMIIIN
-791 SFDEKIEPIDDPLDD
+791 SFDEKIDPVDYPLDD
-806 VTKASIK
+806 MTKSTIK
-813 NYSSMLTYIM
+813 NYSTMLTYIK
-823 NDLSDFIINKDIPEI
+823 NDLTNF
-838 KENIIKKDL
+838 IIKKNIPEVLENTSTKDI
-847 FTTLT
+847 FTTLK
-852 KSKKLVLKP
+852 KSNKLVLKP
-861 NIEVIPQEVATSH
+861 NIEVIPQEVTTSH
-874 FSKSAGLITKDILD
+874 FSKQAGLIDQTTLD

-904 FKNPDYTNV
+904 FKNPDYSYV
-913 NNKYINKIKAFI
+913 DNKYINKIKQFMN
-925 DSPLLENIKEAKIFK
+925 SPLLENIQQAKIFK

-959 EDKIL
+959 KDKIV

-983 GYRTYIES
+983 GYRTYVES
-991 LSSKPVYCFLYSII
+991 LTSKPVYCFLYSII
-1005 DETYREVKKGD
+1005 DETYREVKK
-1016 KHESN
+1016 

>member
-1 MEIRYTDEQLEAIT
+1 MEIKYTDEQLEAIT

-77 SLDPN
+77 SLDPD

-179 YDRDNFIKTF
+179 YDRDNFIKTY

-245 YEEVRS
+245 YEEIRS

-262 NKEEYDDDALAL
+262 NKEEYDEDALAL
-274 KDKIKDIIKEINEL
+274 KEKIKDIIKEINEL

-302 NKDYVNCLLDL
+302 NKDYVNCLLEL
-313 AEELNRKINIYKKEN
+313 AEELNRRINIYKKEN

-401 NPDIFKKKYEDYSN
+401 NPDIFRTKYENYSN
-415 NVGGKKIDLTNNFRS
+415 GINGKKIDLTNNFRS

-438 NLFFNRTMSA
+438 NLFFNKTMSS

-467 YIKDDKYT
+467 YLKDDRYT

-495 LIADDIKSMVNTFK
+495 LIADDIKSRVNTFK

-544 FIETEER
+544 FIETEEK

-581 SFLCETSDEDI
+581 SFLFETSDEDI
-592 FNNITNN
+592 FNNIINN
-599 QIFSSPTYIKINDIK
+599 QIFTSPTYIKINDIK
-614 SNIETKTISNILDEI
+614 TNIDTKTISNILDEI

-660 NLNNLGYTYKD
+660 NLNNLGYTYRD

-782 AKEKMIIVN
+782 AKEKMIIIN
-791 SFDEKIEPIDDPLDD
+791 SFDEKIDPVDYPLDD
-806 VTKASIK
+806 MTKASIK
-813 NYSSMLTYIM
+813 NYSSMLTYIK
-823 NDLSDFIINKDIPEI
+823 NDLTNFIINKNISEILENTSSKDI
-838 KENIIKKDL
+838 
-847 FTTLT
+847 FTSLT
-852 KSKKLVLKP
+852 KSNKLVLKP
-861 NIEVIPQEVATSH
+861 NIEVIPQEVTTSH
-874 FSKSAGLITKDILD
+874 FSKQAGLIDQTTLD

-904 FKNPDYTNV
+904 FKSPDYSYV
-913 NNKYINKIKAFI
+913 DNKYINKIKQFMN
-925 DSPLLENIKEAKIFK
+925 SPLLENIQQAKIFK

-959 EDKIL
+959 EDKIV

-971 TIDDVHYDEQLN
+971 NIDDVHYDEQLN
-983 GYRTYIES
+983 GYRTYVES
-991 LSSKPVYCFLYSII
+991 LTSKPVYCFLYSII
-1005 DETYREVKKGD
+1005 DETYREVEK
-1016 KHESN
+1016 

>member
-77 SLDPN
+77 SLEPD

-136 DEIFEQQYVSNDIFK
+136 DEIFEEQYVSNDVFK

-179 YDRDNFIKTF
+179 YDRDNFIKTY

-200 DELDS
+200 NELDS

-251 YVANIA
+251 YVANISA
-257 PVRKK
+257 VRKK
-262 NKEEYDDDALAL
+262 NKEEYDEDALIL
-274 KDKIKDIIKEINEL
+274 KDKIKDIIKDINEL

-302 NKDYVNCLLDL
+302 NKDYVNCLLEL
-313 AEELNRKINIYKKEN
+313 AEELNRRINVYKKEN
-328 NFYDFIDI
+328 NLYDFIDI

-342 VVDKNDEIRE
+342 VVDKNEEIRE

-401 NPDIFKKKYEDYSN
+401 NPDIFKKKYEDYSKGI
-415 NVGGKKIDLTNNFRS
+415 GGKKIDLTNNFRS

-438 NLFFNRTMSA
+438 NLFFNKTMSS
-448 SVGGADYTRGHQL
+448 SVGGADYTNGHQL
-461 IAGNLS
+461 VAGNLS
-467 YIKDDKYT
+467 YLKDEKYK

-481 EKQKGIDSAYIEAQ
+481 EKQKGVDSAYIEAQ
-495 LIADDIKSMVNTFK
+495 LIADDIKQKVHSFQ

-516 YRDITILM
+516 YRDITILV

-544 FIETEER
+544 FIETEEK

-592 FNNITNN
+592 FNNIKNN
-599 QIFSSPTYIKINDIK
+599 IVFDSPTYIKINNIK
-614 SNIETKTISNILDEI
+614 TNIDTKTISNILDEI
-629 MESFDVYS
+629 MDSFDVYS

-782 AKEKMIIVN
+782 AKEKMIIIN
-791 SFDEKIEPIDDPLDD
+791 SFDEKIDTVDYPLDD
-806 VTKASIK
+806 MMKASIK
-813 NYSSMLTYIM
+813 NYSTMLTYIK
-823 NDLSDFIINKDIPEI
+823 NDLNHFIVNIDIPEI
-838 KENIIKKDL
+838 LENTSNKDI

-852 KSKKLVLKP
+852 KSNKLVLKP
-861 NIEVIPQEVATSH
+861 NIEVIPQEVTTSH
-874 FSKSAGLITKDILD
+874 FSKSAGLIDQTTLD

-904 FKNPDYTNV
+904 FKNPDYSYV
-913 NNKYINKIKAFI
+913 DNKYINKIKQFMN
-925 DSPLLENIKEAKIFK
+925 SPLLENIKEAKIFK

-946 DGKHG
+946 NGKHG

-959 EDKIL
+959 KDKIV

-971 TIDDVHYDEQLN
+971 NIDDVHYDEQLN

-991 LSSKPVYCFLYSII
+991 LTSKPVYCYLYSII
-1005 DETYREVKKGD
+1005 DETYREVVK
-1016 KHESN
+1016 

>member
-1 MEIRYTDEQLEAIT
+1 MEIKYTDEQLEAIT

-77 SLDPN
+77 SLDPD

-136 DEIFEQQYVSNDIFK
+136 DEIFEEQYVSNDVFK

-160 DDDVVKGFVKSLN
+160 DDDVVKGFVKDLN

-179 YDRDNFIKTF
+179 YDRDSFITKYNNT
-189 NDLFFSTSHLN
+189 FFSDTHLN
-200 DELDS
+200 NELDS
-205 YTSLLLQKLKQVD
+205 YTLLLLQKLKRVD
-218 ELLNKISELDDLNR
+218 VLLNEINELDDINR
-232 FFNNWQGINNLSS
+232 YFTCWEGINNLNS

-251 YVANIA
+251 YVANISA
-257 PVRKK
+257 VRKK

-302 NKDYVNCLLDL
+302 NKDYVNCLLES
-313 AEELNRKINIYKKEN
+313 AEELNRRINIYKKEN
-328 NFYDFIDI
+328 NLYDFIDI

-342 VVDKNDEIRE
+342 VVDKNDDIRE

-401 NPDIFKKKYEDYSN
+401 NPDIFKKKYEDYSKGI
-415 NVGGKKIDLTNNFRS
+415 GGKKIDLTNNFRS

-438 NLFFNRTMSA
+438 NLFFNKTMSS
-448 SVGGADYTRGHQL
+448 SVGGADYTNGHQL
-461 IAGNLS
+461 VAGNLS
-467 YIKDDKYT
+467 YLKDEKYK

-495 LIADDIKSMVNTFK
+495 LIADDIKQKVHTFQ

-516 YRDITILM
+516 YRDITILV

-544 FIETEER
+544 FIETEEK

-592 FNNITNN
+592 FNNIKNN
-599 QIFSSPTYIKINDIK
+599 EVFDSPTYIKINNIK
-614 SNIETKTISNILDEI
+614 TNIDTKTISNILDEI
-629 MESFDVYS
+629 MDSFDVYG

-653 YLYQLAN
+653 YLYKLAN

-685 IKFRIGSEVENAVRI
+685 IKFRIGNEVENAVRI

-711 NVVYYPCLSYS
+711 NVVYYPCLSYD

-737 HGIIMPAFINNRGL
+737 HGIIMPTYIDNRGL

-791 SFDEKIEPIDDPLDD
+791 CFDDKIEPTDTNLDD
-806 VTKASIK
+806 ITKASIK

-838 KENIIKKDL
+838 KENIIQKDL

-852 KSKKLVLKP
+852 KSNKLILKP

-874 FSKSAGLITKDILD
+874 FSKSAGLITKDVLD

-913 NNKYINKIKAFI
+913 DSKYINKIKAFI

-959 EDKIL
+959 EDKIV

-983 GYRTYIES
+983 DYYYYIQKEID
-991 LSSKPVYCFLYSII
+991 KKINLYL
-1005 DETYREVKKGD
+1005 
-1016 KHESN
+1016 

>member
-77 SLDPN
+77 SLDQSIKN
-82 LKKAQLNKI
+82 NQLNKI

-130 ITDKFL
+130 ITDKYL
-136 DEIFEQQYVSNDIFK
+136 DEIFEEQYVSNDVFK

-160 DDDVVKGFVKSLN
+160 DDDVVKGFVKDLN

-179 YDRDNFIKTF
+179 YDRDSFITKYNNT
-189 NDLFFSTSHLN
+189 FFSNTHLN
-200 DELDS
+200 NELDS
-205 YTSLLLQKLKQVD
+205 YTSILLQKLKQVD
-218 ELLNKISELDDLNR
+218 VLLNEISELDDINR
-232 FFNNWQGINNLSS
+232 YFTCWEGINNLNS
-245 YEEVRS
+245 YEEIRS
-251 YVANIA
+251 YVANISA
-257 PVRKK
+257 VRKK
-262 NKEEYDDDALAL
+262 NKEEYDEDALAL

-302 NKDYVNCLLDL
+302 NKDYVNCLLEL
-313 AEELNRKINIYKKEN
+313 AEELNRRINVYKKEN
-328 NFYDFIDI
+328 NLYDFIDI

-342 VVDKNDEIRE
+342 VVDKNDDIRE

-415 NVGGKKIDLTNNFRS
+415 NIGGKKIDLTNNFRS

-438 NLFFNRTMSA
+438 NLFFNKTMSS
-448 SVGGADYTRGHQL
+448 SVGGADYTNGHQL
-461 IAGNLS
+461 VAGNLS
-467 YIKDDKYT
+467 YLKDEKYK

-495 LIADDIKSMVNTFK
+495 LIADDIKQKVHSFQ

-516 YRDITILM
+516 YRDITILV

-544 FIETEER
+544 FIETEEK

-592 FNNITNN
+592 FNNIKNN
-599 QIFSSPTYIKINDIK
+599 IVFDSPTYIKINNIK
-614 SNIETKTISNILDEI
+614 TNIDTKTISNILDEI
-629 MESFDVYS
+629 MDSFDVYG

-751 RDTFIKE
+751 RDTIIKE

-782 AKEKMIIVN
+782 AKEKMIIIN
-791 SFDEKIEPIDDPLDD
+791 SFDEKINPVDYPLDD
-806 VTKASIK
+806 MMKASIK
-813 NYSSMLTYIM
+813 NYSSMLTYIK
-823 NDLSDFIINKDIPEI
+823 NDLTNFIIDKNIPEVKENTSTKDI
-838 KENIIKKDL
+838 

-852 KSKKLVLKP
+852 KSNKLTLKP
-861 NIEVIPQEVATSH
+861 NIEVIPQEVITSH
-874 FSKSAGLITKDILD
+874 FSKQAGLIDQTTLD

-904 FKNPDYTNV
+904 FKNPDYTSV
-913 NNKYINKIKAFI
+913 DNKYINKIKAFI

-946 DGKHG
+946 NGKHG

-959 EDKIL
+959 KDRIV

-1005 DETYREVKKGD
+1005 DETYREVEK
-1016 KHESN
+1016 

>member
-77 SLDPN
+77 SLDQSIKN
-82 LKKAQLNKI
+82 NQLNKI

-130 ITDKFL
+130 ITDKYL
-136 DEIFEQQYVSNDIFK
+136 DEIFEEQYVSNDVFK

-160 DDDVVKGFVKSLN
+160 DDDVVKGFVKDLN

-179 YDRDNFIKTF
+179 YDRDSFITKYNNT
-189 NDLFFSTSHLN
+189 FFSNTHLN
-200 DELDS
+200 NELDS
-205 YTSLLLQKLKQVD
+205 YASLLLQKLKQVD
-218 ELLNKISELDDLNR
+218 VLLNEISELDDINR
-232 FFNNWQGINNLSS
+232 YFTCWEGINNLNS
-245 YEEVRS
+245 YEEIRS
-251 YVANIA
+251 YVANISA
-257 PVRKK
+257 VRKK
-262 NKEEYDDDALAL
+262 NKEEYDEDALAL
-274 KDKIKDIIKEINEL
+274 KDKIKDIIKDINEL
-288 TKYDKSTLFNDVLI
+288 TKYDKTTLFNDVLI

-328 NFYDFIDI
+328 NLYDFIDI

-352 SIKNNFYEILIDE
+352 SIKDNFYEILIDE

-438 NLFFNRTMSA
+438 NLFFNRTMSS
-448 SVGGADYTRGHQL
+448 SVGGADYTNGHQL
-461 IAGNLS
+461 VAGNLS
-467 YIKDDKYT
+467 YLKDEKYK

-495 LIADDIKSMVNTFK
+495 LIADDIKSRVNTFK

-599 QIFSSPTYIKINDIK
+599 QIFTSPTYIKINDIK
-614 SNIETKTISNILDEI
+614 SNIDTKTISNILDEI
-629 MESFDVYS
+629 MDSFDVYS

-711 NVVYYPCLSYS
+711 NVVYYPCLSYD

-737 HGIIMPAFINNRGL
+737 HGIIMPTFIDNRGL
-751 RDTFIKE
+751 RDIFIKE

-791 SFDEKIEPIDDPLDD
+791 CFDDKIEPTDTNLDD
-806 VTKASIK
+806 ITKASIK
-813 NYSSMLTYIM
+813 NYSTMLTYIM
-823 NDLSDFIINKDIPEI
+823 NDLSDFIINKDVPEI
-838 KENIIKKDL
+838 KENIIQKDL

-852 KSKKLVLKP
+852 KSNKLVLKP
-861 NIEVIPQEVATSH
+861 NIEVIPTEVTTSH
-874 FSKSAGLITKDILD
+874 FSKQAGLITKDILD

-904 FKNPDYTNV
+904 FKNPDYTSV
-913 NNKYINKIKAFI
+913 DSKYINKIKAFI
-925 DSPLLENIKEAKIFK
+925 NSPLLKNIEQSKIFK
-940 EYEFMD
+940 EYEFID

-959 EDKIL
+959 EDKIV

-983 GYRTYIES
+983 GYRTYVES
-991 LSSKPVYCFLYSII
+991 LSSKPVYCYLYSII
-1005 DETYREVKKGD
+1005 DETYREVIK
-1016 KHESN
+1016 

>member
-1 MEIRYTDEQLEAIT
+1 MEIKYTDEQLEAIT

-77 SLDPN
+77 SLDPD

-130 ITDKFL
+130 ITGKFL

-179 YDRDNFIKTF
+179 YDRDNFIKTY

-218 ELLNKISELDDLNR
+218 QMFNEISELDDLNR

-262 NKEEYDDDALAL
+262 NKEEYDEDALAL

-313 AEELNRKINIYKKEN
+313 AEELNRRINIYKKEN

-438 NLFFNRTMSA
+438 NLFFNRTMS
-448 SVGGADYTRGHQL
+448 SRVGGADYTNGHQL

-467 YIKDDKYT
+467 YLKDDRYT

-481 EKQKGIDSAYIEAQ
+481 DKQKGIDSAYIEAQ
-495 LIADDIKSMVNTFK
+495 LIADDIKNRVKHFQ

-544 FIETEER
+544 FIETEEK

-599 QIFSSPTYIKINDIK
+599 QIFTSPTYIKINDIK
-614 SNIETKTISNILDEI
+614 TNIDTKTISNILDEI

-660 NLNNLGYTYKD
+660 NLNNLGYTYRD

-711 NVVYYPCLSYS
+711 NVVYYPCLSYK
-722 FNQQDKKG
+722 FNEQDKKG

-791 SFDEKIEPIDDPLDD
+791 SFDEKIDPIDDPLDD

-838 KENIIKKDL
+838 KENIIQKDL

-852 KSKKLVLKP
+852 KSNKLILKP
-861 NIEVIPQEVATSH
+861 NIEVIPTEVTTSH
-874 FSKSAGLITKDILD
+874 FSKSAGLITKDTLE

-904 FKNPDYTNV
+904 FKNPDYTSV
-913 NNKYINKIKAFI
+913 DNKYINKIKAFI

-959 EDKIL
+959 EDKIV

-971 TIDDVHYDEQLN
+971 AIDDVHYDEQLN
-983 GYRTYIES
+983 GYRTYVES
-991 LSSKPVYCFLYSII
+991 LTSKPVYCYLYSII
-1005 DETYREVKKGD
+1005 DETYREVIK
-1016 KHESN
+1016 

>member
-69 IKLLVEDN
+69 IKLLVEDDT
-77 SLDPN
+77 LDPDI
-82 LKKAQLNKI
+82 KKAQLNKI

-179 YDRDNFIKTF
+179 YDRDNFIKTY

-205 YTSLLLQKLKQVD
+205 YTSLLLQKLKPVD
-218 ELLNKISELDDLNR
+218 QMFNEISELDDLNR

-262 NKEEYDDDALAL
+262 NKEEYDEDALAL

-288 TKYDKSTLFNDVLI
+288 TKYDKSTLINDVLV

-313 AEELNRKINIYKKEN
+313 AEELNRRINIYKKEN

-401 NPDIFKKKYEDYSN
+401 NPDIFRTKYENYSKGIN
-415 NVGGKKIDLTNNFRS
+415 GKKIDLTNNFRS

-438 NLFFNRTMSA
+438 NLFFNKTMSS

-467 YIKDDKYT
+467 YIKDDRYT

-495 LIADDIKSMVNTFK
+495 LIADDIKSRVNTFK

-592 FNNITNN
+592 FNNIKNN
-599 QIFSSPTYIKINDIK
+599 IVFDSPTYIKINNIK
-614 SNIETKTISNILDEI
+614 TNIDTKTISNILDEI
-629 MESFDVYS
+629 MDSFDVYG

-782 AKEKMIIVN
+782 AKEKMIIIN
-791 SFDEKIEPIDDPLDD
+791 SFDEKIDPVDYPLDD
-806 VTKASIK
+806 MTKASIK
-813 NYSSMLTYIM
+813 NYSSMLTYIK
-823 NDLSDFIINKDIPEI
+823 NDLTNFIINKNIPEVL
-838 KENIIKKDL
+838 ENTSTKDI
-847 FTTLT
+847 FTSLT
-852 KSKKLVLKP
+852 KSNKLILKT
-861 NIEVIPQEVATSH
+861 NVEVIPQEVTTSH
-874 FSKSAGLITKDILD
+874 FSKQAGLITKDILD
-888 KMELG
+888 KMEIG

-913 NNKYINKIKAFI
+913 DSKYINKIKAFI
-925 DSPLLENIKEAKIFK
+925 DSPLLKNIKEAKIFK

-959 EDKIL
+959 KDKIV

-991 LSSKPVYCFLYSII
+991 LTSKPVYCYLYSII
-1005 DETYREVKKGD
+1005 DETYREVVK
-1016 KHESN
+1016 

>member
-69 IKLLVEDN
+69 VKLLVEDE
-77 SLDPN
+77 SLDQGIKN
-82 LKKAQLNKI
+82 NQLNKI

-130 ITDKFL
+130 ITDKYL
-136 DEIFEQQYVSNDIFK
+136 DEIFEEQYVSNDVFK

-160 DDDVVKGFVKSLN
+160 DDDVVKGFVKDLN

-179 YDRDNFIKTF
+179 YDRDNFIKTY

-262 NKEEYDDDALAL
+262 NKEEYDEDALEL

-288 TKYDKSTLFNDVLI
+288 TKYDKSTLINDVLI

-313 AEELNRKINIYKKEN
+313 AEELNRRINIYEKEN

-375 LISKISNNNVYVVGD
+375 LISKISNDNVYVVGD
-390 IKQSIYRFRYA
+390 IKQ
-401 NPDIFKKKYEDYSN
+401 K
-415 NVGGKKIDLTNNFRS
+415 V
-430 RFEVLRDI
+430 
-438 NLFFNRTMSA
+438 
-448 SVGGADYTRGHQL
+448 H
-461 IAGNLS
+461 
-467 YIKDDKYT
+467 
-475 CEILSY
+475 
-481 EKQKGIDSAYIEAQ
+481 
-495 LIADDIKSMVNTFK
+495 TFQ

-516 YRDITILM
+516 YRDITILV

-544 FIETEER
+544 FIETEEK

-592 FNNITNN
+592 FNNIKNN
-599 QIFSSPTYIKINDIK
+599 IVFNSPTYIKINNIK
-614 SNIETKTISNILDEI
+614 TNIDTKTISNILDEI
-629 MESFDVYS
+629 MESFDIYS

-711 NVVYYPCLSYS
+711 NVVYYPCLSYD

-737 HGIIMPAFINNRGL
+737 HGIIMPTFIDNRGL

-782 AKEKMIIVN
+782 AKEKMIIIN
-791 SFDEKIEPIDDPLDD
+791 SFDEKIDPVDYPLDD
-806 VTKASIK
+806 MMKASIK
-813 NYSSMLTYIM
+813 NYSSMLTYIK
-823 NDLSDFIINKDIPEI
+823 NDLTNFIINKNIPEVL
-838 KENIIKKDL
+838 ENTSTKDI
-847 FTTLT
+847 FTTLK
-852 KSKKLVLKP
+852 KSNKLVLKP
-861 NIEVIPQEVATSH
+861 NIEVIPQEVTTSH
-874 FSKSAGLITKDILD
+874 FSKSAGLIDQTTLD

-904 FKNPDYTNV
+904 FKNPDYSYV
-913 NNKYINKIKAFI
+913 DNKYINKIKQFMN
-925 DSPLLENIKEAKIFK
+925 SPLLENIQQAKIFK

-946 DGKHG
+946 NGKHG

-959 EDKIL
+959 EDKIV

-1005 DETYREVKKGD
+1005 DETYREVEK
-1016 KHESN
+1016 

>member
-40 NHLANNIDVD
+40 NHLANDIDVD

-77 SLDPN
+77 SLDPD

-160 DDDVVKGFVKSLN
+160 DDDVVKGFVKDLN

-179 YDRDNFIKTF
+179 YDRDSFITKYNNT
-189 NDLFFSTSHLN
+189 FFSDTHLN
-200 DELDS
+200 NELDS
-205 YTSLLLQKLKQVD
+205 YTLLLLQKLKRVD
-218 ELLNKISELDDLNR
+218 VLLNEINELDDINR
-232 FFNNWQGINNLSS
+232 YFTCWEGINNLNS

-251 YVANIA
+251 YVANISA
-257 PVRKK
+257 VRKK

-302 NKDYVNCLLDL
+302 NKDYVNCLLES
-313 AEELNRKINIYKKEN
+313 AEELNRRINIYKKEN
-328 NFYDFIDI
+328 NLYDFIDI

-342 VVDKNDEIRE
+342 VVDKNDDIRE

-401 NPDIFKKKYEDYSN
+401 NPDIFKKKYEDYSKGI
-415 NVGGKKIDLTNNFRS
+415 GGKKIDLTNNFRS

-438 NLFFNRTMSA
+438 NLFFNKTMSS
-448 SVGGADYTRGHQL
+448 SVGGADYTNGHQL
-461 IAGNLS
+461 VAGNLS
-467 YIKDDKYT
+467 YLKDEKYK

-481 EKQKGIDSAYIEAQ
+481 EKQKGVDSAYIEAQ
-495 LIADDIKSMVNTFK
+495 LIADDIKQKVHSFQ

-516 YRDITILM
+516 YRDITILV

-544 FIETEER
+544 FIETEEK

-592 FNNITNN
+592 FNNIKNN
-599 QIFSSPTYIKINDIK
+599 EVFDSPTYIKINNIK
-614 SNIETKTISNILDEI
+614 TNIDTKTISNILDEI
-629 MESFDVYS
+629 MDSFDVYG

-653 YLYQLAN
+653 YLYKLAN

-685 IKFRIGSEVENAVRI
+685 IKFRIGNEVENAVRI

-711 NVVYYPCLSYS
+711 NVVYYPCLSYD

-737 HGIIMPAFINNRGL
+737 HGIIMPTYIDNRGL

-791 SFDEKIEPIDDPLDD
+791 CFDDKIEPTDTNLDD
-806 VTKASIK
+806 ITKASIK

-838 KENIIKKDL
+838 KENIIQKDL
-847 FTTLT
+847 FSTLT
-852 KSKKLVLKP
+852 KSNKLILKP

-874 FSKSAGLITKDILD
+874 FSKSAGLITKDVLD

-913 NNKYINKIKAFI
+913 DSKYINKIKAFI

-959 EDKIL
+959 EDKIV

-983 GYRTYIES
+983 GYRTYVES
-991 LSSKPVYCFLYSII
+991 LTSKPVYCYLYSII
-1005 DETYREVKKGD
+1005 DETYREVVK
-1016 KHESN
+1016 

>member
-69 IKLLVEDN
+69 IKLLVEDD
-77 SLDPN
+77 SLDPD

-179 YDRDNFIKTF
+179 YDRDNFIKTY

-205 YTSLLLQKLKQVD
+205 YTSLLLQKLKPVD
-218 ELLNKISELDDLNR
+218 QMFNEISELDDLNR

-262 NKEEYDDDALAL
+262 NKEEYDEDALAL

-288 TKYDKSTLFNDVLI
+288 TKYDKSTLINDVLV

-313 AEELNRKINIYKKEN
+313 AEELNRRINIYKKEN

-401 NPDIFKKKYEDYSN
+401 NPDIFRTKYENYSKGIN
-415 NVGGKKIDLTNNFRS
+415 GKKIDLTNNFRS

-438 NLFFNRTMSA
+438 NLFFNKTMSS

-467 YIKDDKYT
+467 YIKDDRYT

-495 LIADDIKSMVNTFK
+495 LIADDIKSRVNTFK

-592 FNNITNN
+592 FNNIKNN
-599 QIFSSPTYIKINDIK
+599 IVFDSPTYIKINNIK
-614 SNIETKTISNILDEI
+614 TNIDTKTISNILDEI
-629 MESFDVYS
+629 MDSFDVYG

-782 AKEKMIIVN
+782 AKEKMIIIN
-791 SFDEKIEPIDDPLDD
+791 SFDEKIDPVDYPLDD
-806 VTKASIK
+806 MTKASIK
-813 NYSSMLTYIM
+813 NYSSMLTYIK
-823 NDLSDFIINKDIPEI
+823 NDLTNFIINKNIPEVL
-838 KENIIKKDL
+838 ENTSTKDI
-847 FTTLT
+847 FTSLT
-852 KSKKLVLKP
+852 KSNKLILKT
-861 NIEVIPQEVATSH
+861 NVEVIPQEVTTSH
-874 FSKSAGLITKDILD
+874 FSKQAGLITKDILD
-888 KMELG
+888 KMEIG

-913 NNKYINKIKAFI
+913 DSKYINKIKAFI
-925 DSPLLENIKEAKIFK
+925 DSPLLKNIKEAKIFK

-959 EDKIL
+959 KDKIV

-991 LSSKPVYCFLYSII
+991 LTSKPVYCYLYSII
-1005 DETYREVKKGD
+1005 DETYREVVK
-1016 KHESN
+1016 

>member
-1 MEIRYTDEQLEAIT
+1 MEIKYTDEQLEAIT

-77 SLDPN
+77 SLDPD

-160 DDDVVKGFVKSLN
+160 DDDVVKGFVKDLN

-179 YDRDNFIKTF
+179 YDRDSFITKYNNT
-189 NDLFFSTSHLN
+189 FFSDTHLN
-200 DELDS
+200 NELDS
-205 YTSLLLQKLKQVD
+205 YTLLLLQKLKRVD
-218 ELLNKISELDDLNR
+218 VLLNEINELDDINR
-232 FFNNWQGINNLSS
+232 YFTCWEGINNLNS
-245 YEEVRS
+245 YEEIRS
-251 YVANIA
+251 YVANIS

-262 NKEEYDDDALAL
+262 NKEEYDDNALAL

-302 NKDYVNCLLDL
+302 NKDYVNCLLES
-313 AEELNRKINIYKKEN
+313 AEELNRRINIYKKEN
-328 NFYDFIDI
+328 NLYDFIDI

-342 VVDKNDEIRE
+342 VVDKNDDIRE

-401 NPDIFKKKYEDYSN
+401 NPDIFKKKYEDYSKGI
-415 NVGGKKIDLTNNFRS
+415 GGKKIDLTNNYRS

-438 NLFFNRTMSA
+438 NLFFNKTMSS
-448 SVGGADYTRGHQL
+448 SVGGADYTNGHQL
-461 IAGNLS
+461 VAGNLS
-467 YIKDDKYT
+467 YLKDEKYK

-495 LIADDIKSMVNTFK
+495 LIADDIKQKVHTFQ

-516 YRDITILM
+516 YRDITILV

-544 FIETEER
+544 FIETEEK

-592 FNNITNN
+592 FNNIKNN
-599 QIFSSPTYIKINDIK
+599 EVFDSPTYIKINNIK
-614 SNIETKTISNILDEI
+614 TNIDTKTISNILDEI
-629 MESFDVYS
+629 MDSFDVYG

-653 YLYQLAN
+653 YLYKLAN

-685 IKFRIGSEVENAVRI
+685 IKFRIGNEVENAVRI

-737 HGIIMPAFINNRGL
+737 HGIIMPAFVNNRGL

-772 IRLFYVALTR
+772 IRLFYVAITR

-791 SFDEKIEPIDDPLDD
+791 CFDEKIDPVDYPLDD
-806 VTKASIK
+806 MMKASIK
-813 NYSSMLTYIM
+813 NYSSMLTYIK
-823 NDLSDFIINKDIPEI
+823 NDLSHFIINKDIPEI
-838 KENIIKKDL
+838 LENTSTKDI
-847 FTTLT
+847 FTSLT
-852 KSKKLVLKP
+852 KSNKLVLKP
-861 NIEVIPQEVATSH
+861 NIEVIPQEVTTSH
-874 FSKSAGLITKDILD
+874 FSKQAGLITKDTLD

-904 FKNPDYTNV
+904 FKNPDYTSV
-913 NNKYINKIKAFI
+913 DNKYINKIKAFI

-946 DGKHG
+946 NGKHG

-959 EDKIL
+959 KDRIV

-991 LSSKPVYCFLYSII
+991 LSSKPVYCYLYSII
-1005 DETYREVKKGD
+1005 DETYREVVK
-1016 KHESN
+1016 

>member
-1 MEIRYTDEQLEAIT
+1 MEIKYTDEQLEAIT

-77 SLDPN
+77 SLDPD

-179 YDRDNFIKTF
+179 YDRDNFIKTY

-205 YTSLLLQKLKQVD
+205 YTSLLFQKLKQVD

-245 YEEVRS
+245 YEEIRS
-251 YVANIA
+251 YVANIS

-262 NKEEYDDDALAL
+262 PKEEYDEDALVL
-274 KDKIKDIIKEINEL
+274 KDKIKDIIKDINEL

-302 NKDYVNCLLDL
+302 NKDYVNCLLEL
-313 AEELNRKINIYKKEN
+313 AEELNRRINIYKKEN

-352 SIKNNFYEILIDE
+352 SIKDNFYEILIDE

-438 NLFFNRTMSA
+438 NLFFNRTMSS
-448 SVGGADYTRGHQL
+448 SVGGADYTKGHQL

-467 YIKDDKYT
+467 YLKDEKYK

-481 EKQKGIDSAYIEAQ
+481 EKDKTIDSAYIEAQ
-495 LIADDIKSMVNTFK
+495 LIADDIKSRVNTFK

-544 FIETEER
+544 FIETEEK

-599 QIFSSPTYIKINDIK
+599 QIFTSPTYIKINDIK
-614 SNIETKTISNILDEI
+614 TNIDTKTISNILDEI

-660 NLNNLGYTYKD
+660 NLNNLGYTYRD

-711 NVVYYPCLSYS
+711 NVVYYPCLSYK
-722 FNQQDKKG
+722 FNEQDKKG

-791 SFDEKIEPIDDPLDD
+791 SFDEKIDPIDDPLDD

-838 KENIIKKDL
+838 KENIIQKDL

-852 KSKKLVLKP
+852 KSNKLILKP
-861 NIEVIPQEVATSH
+861 NIEVIPTEVTTSH
-874 FSKSAGLITKDILD
+874 FSKQAGLITKDTLE

-904 FKNPDYTNV
+904 FKNPDYTSV
-913 NNKYINKIKAFI
+913 DSKYINKIKAFI

-959 EDKIL
+959 EDKIV

-983 GYRTYIES
+983 GYRTYVES
-991 LSSKPVYCFLYSII
+991 LTSKPVYCYLYSII
-1005 DETYREVKKGD
+1005 DETYREVKR
-1016 KHESN
+1016 

>member
-15 TPVYNTMISA
+15 IPVYNTMISA

-33 VLTQRVF
+33 VLTQRLF

-77 SLDPN
+77 SLDQSIKN
-82 LKKAQLNKI
+82 NQLNKI

-130 ITDKFL
+130 ITDKYL
-136 DEIFEQQYVSNDIFK
+136 DEIFEEQYLSNDVFK

-160 DDDVVKGFVKSLN
+160 DDDVVKGFVKDLN

-179 YDRDNFIKTF
+179 YDRDNFITKYNNT
-189 NDLFFSTSHLN
+189 FFSNTHLN
-200 DELDS
+200 NELDS
-205 YTSLLLQKLKQVD
+205 YTSILLQKLKQVD
-218 ELLNKISELDDLNR
+218 VLLNEISELDDINR
-232 FFNNWQGINNLSS
+232 CFTCWEGINNLNS

-251 YVANIA
+251 YVANISA
-257 PVRKK
+257 VRKK
-262 NKEEYDDDALAL
+262 NKEEYDKDALIL

-313 AEELNRKINIYKKEN
+313 AEELNRRINIYKKEN
-328 NFYDFIDI
+328 NLYDFIDI

-342 VVDKNDEIRE
+342 VVDKNDDIRE

-401 NPDIFKKKYEDYSN
+401 NPDIFKKKYEDYSKGI
-415 NVGGKKIDLTNNFRS
+415 GGKKIDLTNNFRS

-438 NLFFNRTMSA
+438 NLFFNKTMSS
-448 SVGGADYTRGHQL
+448 SVGGADYVNGHQL
-461 IAGNLS
+461 VAGNLS
-467 YIKDDKYT
+467 YLKDEKYK

-495 LIADDIKSMVNTFK
+495 LIADDIKQKVHVFQ

-516 YRDITILM
+516 YRDITILV

-544 FIETEER
+544 FIETEEK

-592 FNNITNN
+592 FNNIKNN
-599 QIFSSPTYIKINDIK
+599 IVFDSPTYIKINNIK
-614 SNIETKTISNILDEI
+614 TNIDTKTISNILDEI
-629 MESFDVYS
+629 MDSFDVYG

-782 AKEKMIIVN
+782 AKEKMIIIN
-791 SFDEKIEPIDDPLDD
+791 SFDEKIDPVDYPLDD
-806 VTKASIK
+806 MTKASIK
-813 NYSSMLTYIM
+813 NYSSMLTYIK
-823 NDLSDFIINKDIPEI
+823 NDLTNFIINKDIPEI
-838 KENIIKKDL
+838 LENTSTKDI
-847 FTTLT
+847 FTSLT
-852 KSKKLVLKP
+852 KSNKLVLKP
-861 NIEVIPQEVATSH
+861 NIEVIPQEVTTSH
-874 FSKSAGLITKDILD
+874 FSKQAGLIDQTTLD

-904 FKNPDYTNV
+904 FKNPDYSYV
-913 NNKYINKIKAFI
+913 DNKYINKIKQFMN
-925 DSPLLENIKEAKIFK
+925 SPLLENIKEAKIFK

-946 DGKHG
+946 NGKHG

-959 EDKIL
+959 KDKIV

-991 LSSKPVYCFLYSII
+991 LSSKPVYCYLYSII
-1005 DETYREVKKGD
+1005 DETYREVVK
-1016 KHESN
+1016 

>member
-69 IKLLVEDN
+69 VKLLVEDN
-77 SLDPN
+77 SLDQSIKN
-82 LKKAQLNKI
+82 NQLNKI

-106 VKKYHQLLNVDKDI
+106 VKKYHQLLKVDKDI

-130 ITDKFL
+130 ITDKYL
-136 DEIFEQQYVSNDIFK
+136 EEIFEEQYVSNDIFK
-151 DIISKYCVK
+151 DIVSKYCVK
-160 DDDVVKGFVKSLN
+160 DDDVVKGFVKDLN

-179 YDRDNFIKTF
+179 YDRDSFITEY
-189 NDLFFSTSHLN
+189 NNTFFSDTHLN
-200 DELDS
+200 NELDS

-218 ELLNKISELDDLNR
+218 VLLNEISELDDINR
-232 FFNNWQGINNLSS
+232 YFTCWEGINNLNS
-245 YEEVRS
+245 YEEIRS
-251 YVANIA
+251 YVANIS

-262 NKEEYDDDALAL
+262 NKEEYDEDALAL
-274 KDKIKDIIKEINEL
+274 KDRIKDIIKEINEL
-288 TKYDKSTLFNDVLI
+288 TKYDKTTLFNDVLI
-302 NKDYVNCLLDL
+302 NKDYVNCLLEL
-313 AEELNRKINIYKKEN
+313 AEELNRRINVYKKEN
-328 NFYDFIDI
+328 NLYDFIDI

-342 VVDKNDEIRE
+342 VVDKNDDIRE

-415 NVGGKKIDLTNNFRS
+415 NIGGKKIDLTNNFRS

-438 NLFFNRTMSA
+438 NLFFNKTMSS
-448 SVGGADYTRGHQL
+448 SVGGADYTNGHQL
-461 IAGNLS
+461 VAGNLS
-467 YIKDDKYT
+467 YLKDEKYK

-495 LIADDIKSMVNTFK
+495 LIADDIKQKVHSFQ

-516 YRDITILM
+516 YRDITILV

-544 FIETEER
+544 FIETEEK

-592 FNNITNN
+592 FNNNKNN
-599 QIFSSPTYIKINDIK
+599 IVFDSPTYIKINNIK
-614 SNIETKTISNILDEI
+614 TNIDTKTISNILDEI
-629 MESFDVYS
+629 MDSFDVYS

-782 AKEKMIIVN
+782 AKEKMIIIN
-791 SFDEKIEPIDDPLDD
+791 SFDEKIDPIDYPLDD
-806 VTKASIK
+806 MMKASIK
-813 NYSSMLTYIM
+813 NYSSMLTYIK
-823 NDLSDFIINKDIPEI
+823 NDLSHFIIDKDIPEI
-838 KENIIKKDL
+838 LENTSSKDI
-847 FTTLT
+847 FTSLT
-852 KSKKLVLKP
+852 KSNKLVLKP
-861 NIEVIPQEVATSH
+861 NIEVIPQEVTTSH
-874 FSKSAGLITKDILD
+874 FSKQTGLIDQTTLD

-904 FKNPDYTNV
+904 FKNPDYSYV
-913 NNKYINKIKAFI
+913 DNKYINKIKQFMN
-925 DSPLLENIKEAKIFK
+925 SPLLENIQQAKIFK

-946 DGKHG
+946 NGKHG

-959 EDKIL
+959 KDKIV

-1005 DETYREVKKGD
+1005 DETYREVEK
-1016 KHESN
+1016 

>member
-1 MEIRYTDEQLEAIT
+1 M
-15 TPVYNTMISA
+15 
-25 GAGSGKTK
+25 
-33 VLTQRVF
+33 
-40 NHLANNIDVD
+40 
-50 RLLVLT
+50 
-56 FTNAAAAEMKQRV
+56 
-69 IKLLVEDN
+69 
-77 SLDPN
+77 
-82 LKKAQLNKI
+82 
-91 DSAYIMTFDA
+91 
-101 YSLFL
+101 
-106 VKKYHQLLNVDKDI
+106 
-120 DIADSNIING
+120 
-130 ITDKFL
+130 
-136 DEIFEQQYVSNDIFK
+136 
-151 DIISKYCVK
+151 
-160 DDDVVKGFVKSLN
+160 
-173 KKLDLI
+173 
-179 YDRDNFIKTF
+179 
-189 NDLFFSTSHLN
+189 
-200 DELDS
+200 
-205 YTSLLLQKLKQVD
+205 
-218 ELLNKISELDDLNR
+218 
-232 FFNNWQGINNLSS
+232 SS
-245 YEEVRS
+245 R
-251 YVANIA
+251 
-257 PVRKK
+257 
-262 NKEEYDDDALAL
+262 
-274 KDKIKDIIKEINEL
+274 
-288 TKYDKSTLFNDVLI
+288 
-302 NKDYVNCLLDL
+302 
-313 AEELNRKINIYKKEN
+313 
-328 NFYDFIDI
+328 
-336 AKLAIE
+336 
-342 VVDKNDEIRE
+342 
-352 SIKNNFYEILIDE
+352 
-365 YQDTSDIQEL
+365 
-375 LISKISNNNVYVVGD
+375 
-390 IKQSIYRFRYA
+390 
-401 NPDIFKKKYEDYSN
+401 
-415 NVGGKKIDLTNNFRS
+415 
-430 RFEVLRDI
+430 
-438 NLFFNRTMSA
+438 
-448 SVGGADYTRGHQL
+448 VGGADYTKGHQL

-467 YIKDDKYT
+467 YLKDDRYT

-481 EKQKGIDSAYIEAQ
+481 DKQKGIDSAYIEAQ
-495 LIADDIKSMVNTFK
+495 LIADDIKSRVNTFK

-544 FIETEER
+544 FIETEEK

-599 QIFSSPTYIKINDIK
+599 QIFTSPTYIKINDIK
-614 SNIETKTISNILDEI
+614 TNIDTKTISNILDEI

-711 NVVYYPCLSYS
+711 NVVYYPCLSYD

-791 SFDEKIEPIDDPLDD
+791 CFDDKVEPIDTNLDD

-838 KENIIKKDL
+838 KENTIQKDL

-852 KSKKLVLKP
+852 KSNKLVLKS
-861 NIEVIPQEVATSH
+861 NIEVIPTEVTTSH
-874 FSKSAGLITKDILD
+874 FSKSAGLITKDVLD

-913 NNKYINKIKAFI
+913 DNKYINKIKAFI

-959 EDKIL
+959 EDKIV

-991 LSSKPVYCFLYSII
+991 LSSKPVYCYLYSII
-1005 DETYREVKKGD
+1005 DETYREVIK
-1016 KHESN
+1016 

>member
-1 MEIRYTDEQLEAIT
+1 MEIKYTDEQLEAIT

-77 SLDPN
+77 SLDPD

-179 YDRDNFIKTF
+179 YDRDNFIKTY

-205 YTSLLLQKLKQVD
+205 YTSLLFQKLKQVD

-262 NKEEYDDDALAL
+262 NKEEYDEDALAL

-302 NKDYVNCLLDL
+302 NKDYVNCLLEL
-313 AEELNRKINIYKKEN
+313 AEELNRRINIYKKEN

-352 SIKNNFYEILIDE
+352 SIKDNFYEILIDE

-401 NPDIFKKKYEDYSN
+401 NPDIFRTKYENYSKGIN
-415 NVGGKKIDLTNNFRS
+415 GKKIDLTNNFRS

-438 NLFFNRTMSA
+438 NLFFNKTMSA
-448 SVGGADYTRGHQL
+448 SVGGADYTNGHQL
-461 IAGNLS
+461 VAGNLS
-467 YIKDDKYT
+467 YLKDEKYK

-481 EKQKGIDSAYIEAQ
+481 EKDKTIDSAYIEAQ
-495 LIADDIKSMVNTFK
+495 LIADDIKSRVNTFK

-544 FIETEER
+544 FIETEEK

-566 LLVNYDKHAYISLER
+566 LLVNYDKHSYISLER

-599 QIFSSPTYIKINDIK
+599 QIFASPTYIKINDIK
-614 SNIETKTISNILDEI
+614 TNIDTKTISNILDEI

-660 NLNNLGYTYKD
+660 NLNNLGYSYKD

-711 NVVYYPCLSYS
+711 NVVYYPCLSYK
-722 FNQQDKKG
+722 FNEQDKKG

-791 SFDEKIEPIDDPLDD
+791 SFDEKIDPIDDPLDD

-838 KENIIKKDL
+838 KENIIQKDL

-852 KSKKLVLKP
+852 KSNKLILKP
-861 NIEVIPQEVATSH
+861 NIEVIPTEVTTSH
-874 FSKSAGLITKDILD
+874 FSKQAGLITKDILD

-904 FKNPDYTNV
+904 FKNPDYTSV
-913 NNKYINKIKAFI
+913 DNKYINKIKAFI

-959 EDKIL
+959 EDKIV

-983 GYRTYIES
+983 GYRTYVES
-991 LSSKPVYCFLYSII
+991 LTSKPVYCYLYSII
-1005 DETYREVKKGD
+1005 DETYREVKR
-1016 KHESN
+1016 

>member
-77 SLDPN
+77 SLDPD

-179 YDRDNFIKTF
+179 YDRDNFIKTY

-205 YTSLLLQKLKQVD
+205 YTSLLLQKLKPVD
-218 ELLNKISELDDLNR
+218 QMFNEISELDDLNR

-274 KDKIKDIIKEINEL
+274 KEKIKDIIKEINEL
-288 TKYDKSTLFNDVLI
+288 TKYDKSSLINDVLI

-313 AEELNRKINIYKKEN
+313 AEELNRRINIYKKEN

-401 NPDIFKKKYEDYSN
+401 NPDIFRTKYESYSKGIN
-415 NVGGKKIDLTNNFRS
+415 GKKIDLTNNFRS

-438 NLFFNRTMSA
+438 NLFFNRTMSS

-467 YIKDDKYT
+467 YIKDDRYA

-495 LIADDIKSMVNTFK
+495 LIADDIKQKVHTFQ

-599 QIFSSPTYIKINDIK
+599 QIFTSPTYIKINDIK
-614 SNIETKTISNILDEI
+614 TNIDTKTISNILDEI

-660 NLNNLGYTYKD
+660 NLNNLGYTYRD

-711 NVVYYPCLSYS
+711 NLVYYPCLSYS

-782 AKEKMIIVN
+782 AKEKMIIIN
-791 SFDEKIEPIDDPLDD
+791 SFDEKIDPVDYPLDD
-806 VTKASIK
+806 MMKASIK
-813 NYSSMLTYIM
+813 NYSSMLTYIK
-823 NDLSDFIINKDIPEI
+823 NDLTNFIINKNIPEVL
-838 KENIIKKDL
+838 ENTSTKDI
-847 FTTLT
+847 FTTLKKT
-852 KSKKLVLKP
+852 NKLVLKP
-861 NIEVIPQEVATSH
+861 NIEVIPQEVTTSH
-874 FSKSAGLITKDILD
+874 FSKSAGLITKDVLD

-904 FKNPDYTNV
+904 FKNPDYSYV
-913 NNKYINKIKAFI
+913 DNKYINKIKQFMN
-925 DSPLLENIKEAKIFK
+925 SPLLENIKEAKIFK

-946 DGKHG
+946 NGKHG

-959 EDKIL
+959 KDKIV

-1005 DETYREVKKGD
+1005 DETYREVKK
-1016 KHESN
+1016 

>member
-1 MEIRYTDEQLEAIT
+1 MEIKYTDEQLDAIT
-15 TPVYNTMISA
+15 TPVNNTMISA

-77 SLDPN
+77 SLDQSIKN
-82 LKKAQLNKI
+82 NQLNNI

-179 YDRDNFIKTF
+179 YDRENFIKTY

-205 YTSLLLQKLKQVD
+205 YTSLLFQKLKQVD

-262 NKEEYDDDALAL
+262 NKEEYDEDALAL

-288 TKYDKSTLFNDVLI
+288 TKYDKSTLINDVLI

-313 AEELNRKINIYKKEN
+313 AEELNRRINIYKKEN

-401 NPDIFKKKYEDYSN
+401 NPDIFRTKYESYSKGI
-415 NVGGKKIDLTNNFRS
+415 GGKKIDLTNNFRS

-438 NLFFNRTMSA
+438 NLFFNKTMSS

-467 YIKDDKYT
+467 YIKDDRYA

-481 EKQKGIDSAYIEAQ
+481 DKQKGIDSAYIEAQ
-495 LIADDIKSMVNTFK
+495 LIADDIKSRVNTFK

-544 FIETEER
+544 YIETEEK

-599 QIFSSPTYIKINDIK
+599 QIFTSPTYIKINDIK
-614 SNIETKTISNILDEI
+614 TNIDTKTISNILDEI

-660 NLNNLGYTYKD
+660 NLNNLGYTYRD

-737 HGIIMPAFINNRGL
+737 HGIIMPTFIDNRGL

-791 SFDEKIEPIDDPLDD
+791 SFDDKIEPVDTNLDD

-838 KENIIKKDL
+838 KENTIQKDL

-852 KSKKLVLKP
+852 KSNKLVLKP
-861 NIEVIPQEVATSH
+861 SIEVIPTEVTTSH
-874 FSKSAGLITKDILD
+874 FSKQAGLITKDILD

-904 FKNPDYTNV
+904 FKNPDYENV
-913 NNKYINKIKAFI
+913 DNKYLKKIQAFI

-959 EDKIL
+959 KDKIV

-971 TIDDVHYDEQLN
+971 AIDDVHYDEQLN
-983 GYRTYIES
+983 GYRTYVES
-991 LSSKPVYCFLYSII
+991 LSSKPVYCYLYSII
-1005 DETYREVKKGD
+1005 DETYREVEK
-1016 KHESN
+1016 

>member
-40 NHLANNIDVD
+40 NHLSNNIDVD

-77 SLDPN
+77 SLDPD

-179 YDRDNFIKTF
+179 YDRDNFIKTY

-262 NKEEYDDDALAL
+262 NKEEYDEDALVL

-288 TKYDKSTLFNDVLI
+288 TKYDKSTLINDVLI

-313 AEELNRKINIYKKEN
+313 AEELNRRINIYKKEN

-342 VVDKNDEIRE
+342 VVDKNDDIRE

-401 NPDIFKKKYEDYSN
+401 NPDIFKKKYEDYSKGI
-415 NVGGKKIDLTNNFRS
+415 GGKKIDLTNNFRS

-438 NLFFNRTMSA
+438 NLFFNRTMSS
-448 SVGGADYTRGHQL
+448 SVGGADYTKGHQL

-467 YIKDDKYT
+467 YLKDEKYD

-481 EKQKGIDSAYIEAQ
+481 DKQKGIDSAYIEAQ
-495 LIADDIKSMVNTFK
+495 LIADDIKERVKHFQ

-516 YRDITILM
+516 YRDITILV

-544 FIETEER
+544 FIETEEK

-592 FNNITNN
+592 FNNIKNN
-599 QIFSSPTYIKINDIK
+599 IVFDSPTYIKINNIK
-614 SNIETKTISNILDEI
+614 SNIDTKTISNILDEI
-629 MESFDVYS
+629 MDSFDVYS

-782 AKEKMIIVN
+782 AKEKMIIIN
-791 SFDEKIEPIDDPLDD
+791 SFDENIDPVDYPLDD
-806 VTKASIK
+806 MTKASIK
-813 NYSSMLTYIM
+813 NYSSMLSYIK
-823 NDLSDFIINKDIPEI
+823 NDLNHFIIDKDIPEVN
-838 KENIIKKDL
+838 ENTSTKDI
-847 FTTLT
+847 FTSLT
-852 KSKKLVLKP
+852 KSNKLVLKT
-861 NIEVIPQEVATSH
+861 NVEVIPQEVTTSH
-874 FSKSAGLITKDILD
+874 FSKQAGLIDQTTLD

-904 FKNPDYTNV
+904 FKNPDYTSV
-913 NNKYINKIKAFI
+913 DNKYINKIQAFI
-925 DSPLLENIKEAKIFK
+925 NSPLLENIKEAKIFK

-946 DGKHG
+946 NGKHG

-959 EDKIL
+959 EDKIV

-1005 DETYREVKKGD
+1005 DETYREVKK
-1016 KHESN
+1016 

>member
-56 FTNAAAAEMKQRV
+56 FTNAAATEMKQRV
-69 IKLLVEDN
+69 IKLLVEDDT
-77 SLDPN
+77 LDPD

-179 YDRDNFIKTF
+179 YDRDNFIKTY

-200 DELDS
+200 DELNS
-205 YTSLLLQKLKQVD
+205 YTSLLFQKLKQVD

-232 FFNNWQGINNLSS
+232 FFNNWQGINNLTS

-262 NKEEYDDDALAL
+262 NKEEYDEDALAL
-274 KDKIKDIIKEINEL
+274 KEKIKDIIKEINEL

-302 NKDYVNCLLDL
+302 NKDYVNCLLEL
-313 AEELNRKINIYKKEN
+313 AEELNRRINIYKKEN

-401 NPDIFKKKYEDYSN
+401 NPDIFRKKYENYSKGIN
-415 NVGGKKIDLTNNFRS
+415 GKKIDLTNNFRS

-438 NLFFNRTMSA
+438 NLFFNKTMSS

-467 YIKDDKYT
+467 YLKDDRYT

-495 LIADDIKSMVNTFK
+495 LIADDIKSRVNTFK

-544 FIETEER
+544 FIETEEK

-592 FNNITNN
+592 FNNIKNN
-599 QIFSSPTYIKINDIK
+599 IVFDSPTYIKINNIK
-614 SNIETKTISNILDEI
+614 TNIDTKTISNILDEI
-629 MESFDVYS
+629 MDSFDVYG

-782 AKEKMIIVN
+782 AKEKMIIIN
-791 SFDEKIEPIDDPLDD
+791 SFDEKIDPVDYPLDD
-806 VTKASIK
+806 MTKASIK
-813 NYSSMLTYIM
+813 NYSSMLTYIK
-823 NDLSDFIINKDIPEI
+823 NDLTNFIINKNIPEVL
-838 KENIIKKDL
+838 ENTSTKDI
-847 FTTLT
+847 FTSLT
-852 KSKKLVLKP
+852 KSNKLILKT
-861 NIEVIPQEVATSH
+861 NVEVIPQEVTTSH
-874 FSKSAGLITKDILD
+874 FSKQAGLITKDILD
-888 KMELG
+888 KMEIG

-913 NNKYINKIKAFI
+913 DSKYINKIKAFI
-925 DSPLLENIKEAKIFK
+925 DSPLLKNIKEAKIFK

-959 EDKIL
+959 KDKIV

-991 LSSKPVYCFLYSII
+991 LTSKPVYCYLYSII
-1005 DETYREVKKGD
+1005 DETYREVVK
-1016 KHESN
+1016 